1 MIARVR
7 SVGRDG
13 IILVMRVKLAMA
25 AVVVLGAIILVMR
38 AVLAMV

>member
-13 IILVMRVKLAMA
+13 IILVMRVKLAM
-25 AVVVLGAIILVMR
+25 VVVLGAIILVMR